1 MGAVRLIEE
10 EVDGYMEDLI
20 RRAATLLGFDLPEI
34 EVRDIMVEDS
44 TASEEEIFLAIK
56 AAVVLNRG

>member
-10 EVDGYMEDLI
+10 EVDSYMEDLI

-34 EVRDIMVEDS
+34 EVRDIMVDDS